1 MGGSVGAPYA
11 SSSSYGYDVH
21 TAPPSPPPSHRS
33 VAALPLPLLAPQALS
48 HASDSAAVYG
58 AQVEGGGKEQAGET
72 PKDGGWDGMGRI
84 EEEER
89 RRKGT

>member
-1 MGGSVGAPYA
+1 MPPTPLQGMG
-11 SSSSYGYDVH
+11 H
-21 TAPPSPPPSHRS
+21 KWK
-33 VAALPLPLLAPQALS
+33 
-48 HASDSAAVYG
+48 
-58 AQVEGGGKEQAGET
+58 EEGKERAGET